1 MFGGQVVL
9 IIMNAWCMKMIFKRV
24 WKFDRKPLWFTKV
37 FIATLCLIGFSK
49 SVHFKMDSY
58 MASLGI
64 NLGRMSNGMGAFGL
78 MMAASRLFSFGHS
91 SHSTTESMENGE
103 HTGNSEAMGT
113 SSGMGDGAGPIPMST
128 GNPMDME
135 GNGRRLRI
143 RKSVGR
149 GVCGQCR

>member
-1 MFGGQVVL
+1 
-9 IIMNAWCMKMIFKRV
+9 
-24 WKFDRKPLWFTKV
+24 
-37 FIATLCLIGFSK
+37 
-49 SVHFKMDSY
+49 

-135 GNGRRLRI
+135 EMGEDYVSGIRWKRGMRTMQMMVKQQTQFQI
-143 RKSVGR
+143 RKIFWTKWELLHSKKI
-149 GVCGQCR
+149 